1 MLWTHGVN
9 KDENANADTDIS
21 NIHIRIMRLS
31 LLDICIH
38 IVRLLFV
45 FTRFCDDRSTRI
57 VANYMHGK

>member
-31 LLDICIH
+31 L
-38 IVRLLFV
+38 
-45 FTRFCDDRSTRI
+45 
-57 VANYMHGK
+57 